1 MATRVRVLLTGL
13 EQTDLRRLLPPLAAY
28 GLQLHHVPWGDD
40 AIDLIL
46 EERFDAIVVLYPS
59 EGAALARFLSS
70 VRSASGLSRDC
81 GLVLLAVAGSEGR
94 ARQLIGHGVNR
105 VVPLDAPRRELAQ
118 AVVELLQVAPR
129 VPLRLPTRVLL
140 TEKDRRSA
148 AFCQTVNLSASGML
162 VAGFAR
168 YPVGALLDFELTL
181 PGDERPVRGAAEI
194 ARHANPTREGVEGF
208 GARFVTFRDTDRVR
222 LETFLSSREH

>member
-13 EQTDLRRLLPPLAAY
+13 EQSELRRLLPPLAAY

-40 AIDLIL
+40 AIDLVL
-46 EERFDAIVVLYPS
+46 AERFDAIVVSFPA
-59 EGAALARFLSS
+59 EGASLARFLSS

-81 GLVLLAVAGSEGR
+81 GLVLLVAAGSEER
-94 ARQLIGHGVNR
+94 ARQLVGHGVNR

-118 AVVELLQVAPR
+118 VVVELLQVAPR
-129 VPLRLPTRVLL
+129 VPLRLPTRILL
-140 TEKDRRSA
+140 KDKDRRSA
-148 AFCQTVNLSASGML
+148 SFCQTVNLSTSGML
-162 VAGFAR
+162 VAGFAI

-181 PGDERPVRGAAEI
+181 PGDQLPLRGGAEI

-208 GARFVTFRDTDRVR
+208 GARFVTFRDTDRLR
-222 LETFLSSREH
+222 LEAFLSSHER